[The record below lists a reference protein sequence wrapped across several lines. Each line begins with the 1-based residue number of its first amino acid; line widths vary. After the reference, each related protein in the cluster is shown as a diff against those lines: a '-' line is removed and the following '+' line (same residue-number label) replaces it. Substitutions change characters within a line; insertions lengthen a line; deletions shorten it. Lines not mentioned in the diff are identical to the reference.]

1 MVEKFR
7 IKAISTSAES
17 LLEKSKNT
25 KGMIVKEIKRNPLI
39 LEYTV
44 LRPRF
49 APKNFLQFVTKDAIM
64 ISIKKEL
71 APLIMGK
78 DYIVEVNN
86 E

>member
-7 IKAISTSAES
+7 IKALNTGAKEI
-17 LLEKSKNT
+17 LEKSKNT
-25 KGMIVKEIKRNPLI
+25 KGMIAKTIGTEPLI
-39 LEYTV
+39 IEYTV

-49 APKNFLQFVTKDAIM
+49 APKKFLQFVTKDAII

-71 APLIMGK
+71 KPLILNK
-78 DYIVEVNN
+78 DFEVEVDD